1 MAIPFPINTNRSVRM
16 MWAVCSF
23 SMLAMLL
30 TLMTTMLQ
38 PARAD
43 TLAASLTSND
53 HVLLMRHASAPGT
66 GDPPNFSLSDCTTQ
80 RNLSDSG
87 KQQATK
93 IGNWLRSQGV
103 QHAVMYSSPWCRCI
117 DTATLLD
124 FGPVTREASLASFF
138 NDRSETDAATAK
150 LQAFVANA
158 LLKKNNQPLILVT
171 HEVNITAYVGK
182 FINSG
187 DMVLA
192 KVDRQGKVVSYRV
205 YPSP

>member
-93 IGNWLRSQGV
+93 IGNWLRSQDV
-103 QHAVMYSSPWCRCI
+103 QHAVVYSSPWCRCI

-124 FGPVTREASLASFF
+124 FGTVTREASLASFF
-138 NDRSETDAATAK
+138 NNRSETDIATAK

-158 LLKKNNQPLILVT
+158 LLKKKNQPLILVT

-192 KVDRQGKVVSYRV
+192 KVDHQGKVVSYRV